1 MAFSLSLWPNSHIL
15 VVRGTGSGSMAEAR
29 EILDAIEQQAL
40 VSEPTAVLFDIRLLE
55 FVPSA
60 EEARQIAV
68 SYGAFGVRH
77 RLRMAYLAPAGA
89 QYGVAR
95 MVQMLSEAQGAAAA
109 VFTSQEAAITWLS
122 SDLHAMGA

>member
-1 MAFSLSLWPNSHIL
+1 
-15 VVRGTGSGSMAEAR
+15 
-29 EILDAIEQQAL
+29 
-40 VSEPTAVLFDIRLLE
+40 
-55 FVPSA
+55 
-60 EEARQIAV
+60 
-68 SYGAFGVRH
+68 
-77 RLRMAYLAPAGA
+77 MAYLAPAGA